1 MAMVEIADFFGPR
14 KTVSQS
20 PPVESDPLAGLY
32 AMQRW
37 GRISAEHYALAR
49 GLGYDASLRSLK
61 KHIDKGFVGM
71 IRATRP
77 NISGVGMKL
86 FGLTQNGHALVQAE
100 HTAVGE
106 RRAPPK
112 IVHHTGKFLHR
123 MDIIAALLSARAQ
136 LGGSG
141 IFIEREVADFDQ
153 RRSRTSGAATVLAAG
168 KANLIPDAILDTED
182 DAGNRARYMM
192 EVDRGTEQITSNVP
206 NRKTLLGMFA
216 SYWRF
221 LESSD
226 DAFRHR
232 VLVTV
237 PNEKRLG
244 RVLAEIPWTE
254 MRPINGWGPDR
265 FFRIAVFGNAVG
277 VSRANTKRVRGNFW
291 GAVWKRPL
299 IEGDVPLLRAPVQ
312 EDAA

>member
-1 MAMVEIADFFGPR
+1 MAMVEIADFFGSR

-20 PPVESDPLAGLY
+20 PPVESDPLAGLC

-86 FGLTQNGHALVQAE
+86 FGLSKAGYEFLHCE
-100 HTAVGE
+100 DPSIDE
-106 RRAPPK
+106 RRIPVK
-112 IVHHTGKFLHR
+112 VMHHAGKFLHR

-136 LGGSG
+136 LAGSG
-141 IFIEREVADFDQ
+141 VFIESEAADFNS

-182 DAGNRARYMM
+182 DAGNRARYLI

-221 LESSD
+221 LESAD

-237 PNEKRLG
+237 PDEKRRQRILS
-244 RVLAEIPWTE
+244 EIPWSE

-265 FFRIAVFGNAVG
+265 FFRVAVFSQAVG

-291 GAVWKRPL
+291 GPVWKRPL
-299 IEGDVPLLRAPVQ
+299 VDGDVPLLRAPVQ